1 MFALA
6 LTLGIPVMTQA
17 QTAKSTEKPNVYQFK
32 VSNIDGKTLD
42 LAKYKGKVLL
52 LVNVASECGYTGQY
66 RPLQDLYK
74 KHGKDGL
81 AILAFPCN
89 DFGAQEPGNEAAI
102 KKFAQKQYG
111 VEFDLFAKVR
121 IDGKNAAPLFQFLT
135 SKETNPKHAGPIRW
149 NFEKFLIGRNGEI
162 LARFAADVEP
172 DSADFQDAIRKAL
185 EAK

>member
-1 MFALA
+1 
-6 LTLGIPVMTQA
+6 MTQA